1 MRVEELP
8 LVSLCI
14 PVYNGAEFI
23 QKTIESIRQITY
35 PNLEIIISDDDSSD
49 RSLDLIHAANLA
61 NCQIFT
67 HARSG
72 LVKNWNFCIS
82 QAKGKYIKFLFQDD
96 TIEPDCIS
104 KMVEVAERDKEIG
117 LVFCS
122 RKLISSLPIE
132 EKHFP
137 ENLHLGWKNL
147 QPIQDGLAL
156 LQDPFLL
163 KHPHNKIGEPT
174 NVLIRRNAF
183 DRVGFFDPTLEQYVD
198 LEMWFRL
205 MSRYKIA
212 FINEKL
218 AAFRLHPNQTTN
230 YNLEQNLARSEIYR
244 VWLKLI
250 QDPIYQVIPLS
261 TRQKLKMNLVRQLLI
276 NYLKSLILPKWD
288 RCNGITNL
296 LLLTLRSKPQ

>member
-23 QKTIESIRQITY
+23 QETIDSIRQIKY
-35 PNLEIIISDDDSSD
+35 SNLEVIVSDDNSTD
-49 RSLDLIHAANLA
+49 RSLDLIHAAKLA
-61 NCQIFT
+61 NCRIFT
-67 HARSG
+67 HPRYG
-72 LVKNWNFCIS
+72 LVKNWNYCIS

-117 LVFCS
+117 LVFCA

-174 NVLIRRNAF
+174 NVLIQIDAF
-183 DRVGFFDPTLEQYVD
+183 YRVGLFDPTFKQYVD

-212 FINEKL
+212 FIDEKL
-218 AAFRLHPNQTTN
+218 ASFRLHPNQTTN
-230 YNLEQNLARSEIYR
+230 YNLDRNLARSEIYR

-250 QDPIYQVIPLS
+250 QDPIYQVIPLP
-261 TRQKLKMNLVRQLLI
+261 TRQWLKMNLIRQLVFE
-276 NYLKSLILPKWD
+276 YLKSLIFRKWD